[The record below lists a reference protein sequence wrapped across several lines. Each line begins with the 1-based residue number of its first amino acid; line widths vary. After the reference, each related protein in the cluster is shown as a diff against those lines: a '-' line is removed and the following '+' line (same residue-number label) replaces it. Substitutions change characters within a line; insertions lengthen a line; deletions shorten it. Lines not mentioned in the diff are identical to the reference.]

1 MIRKY
6 FVPALMAAALL
17 TGCQAPQ
24 GKFTP
29 EQVAAMKSYG
39 FTESNGD
46 WSLGLS
52 DSILFD
58 KNDYRLR
65 PDSRQQ
71 ITTMASRLAATGIT
85 HSRLEGHTDNY
96 GEDSYNEALSLKR
109 ANSVADAW
117 AEGAH
122 VPRSN
127 LVTRGLGKKYPIA
140 SNDTAAGRA
149 ENRRVTGSSAR
160 RKSSLSRWTS
170 SSSLPLPRASA
181 GSQRQ

>member
-1 MIRKY
+1 
-6 FVPALMAAALL
+6 MAI
-17 TGCQAPQ
+17 GP
-24 GKFTP
+24 
-29 EQVAAMKSYG
+29 
-39 FTESNGD
+39 
-46 WSLGLS
+46 LGLS

-71 ITTMASRLAATGIT
+71 IITMASRLAATGIT

-127 LVTRGLGKKYPIA
+127 LVTRGLGKNTRSPATTRRPGAPK
-140 SNDTAAGRA
+140 TAG
-149 ENRRVTGSSAR
+149 
-160 RKSSLSRWTS
+160 
-170 SSSLPLPRASA
+170 
-181 GSQRQ
+181 